1 MAGKVL
7 PLGPATFPDM
17 VEDFQKEVE
26 LLKLV
31 GEPLALCQE
40 SSSQPG
46 TRPLCASTAPGACS
60 LRARSAT

>member
-17 VEDFQKEVE
+17 VEDFQKEVA

-31 GEPLALCQE
+31 GEWLGVSLAPF
-40 SSSQPG
+40 S
-46 TRPLCASTAPGACS
+46 
-60 LRARSAT
+60 